1 MLKAQ
6 IQVMLKK
13 GIFDPQGQAVKN
25 GLESV
30 GFDSVDEVRVG
41 KIIEIDLKS
50 TDRNKAAGEVNE
62 MCDRML
68 ANPVVESY
76 QFEILEA
83 E

>member
-30 GFDSVDEVRVG
+30 GFDSVDGVRVG